1 MQAAPQ
7 DDGREHE
14 KPCLSESR
22 VAELVER
29 LYGVSV
35 AGVSP
40 LASYVDQNY
49 RVLARDGRQFVLKV
63 TNTRDSQR
71 PQLLEVQMAMMRFL
85 RERGFPMEEVVDNVS
100 GKIMSLESIDCGEG
114 EKEFNVRLLTYLPG
128 VPLSRVLADGSL
140 YYQVG
145 KLAASIHQALQQ
157 FEHPFL
163 HSLQR
168 DNFIWNLSNTHLL
181 EPYLFTLDGDPNQG
195 LVREV
200 IAKFREEIQPNLH
213 KFTRCTLASQ
223 LHPGR
228 SSMPQ
233 GARGASGHRRGLEA
247 TTGAAYVCT
256 LNFFRIIHGDFN
268 DENILVQEVAAGSE
282 QQQQQGPKSAEGAP
296 RHRVSGIVDLNSMMF
311 GYHVYDLAMAIMY
324 MMVESGE
331 AMEAGGHVLAGYESV
346 QALSEDERFC
356 QSLVMARYTIL
367 RYPQNADYLLIT
379 ARTGWV
385 KLRELWTRGLEDM
398 QRLWSDVAAR
408 YRN

>member
-1 MQAAPQ
+1 MQAALQ

-14 KPCLSESR
+14 KPCLNESR
-22 VAELVER
+22 AAELVER

-71 PQLLEVQMAMMRFL
+71 PQLLEVQMAMMSFL
-85 RERGFPMEEVVDNVS
+85 RERGFPMQEVVDNVS
-100 GKIMSLESIDCGEG
+100 GKIMSLENIDCGEG

-168 DNFIWNLSNTHLL
+168 DDFIWNLSNTHLL

-213 KFTRCTLASQ
+213 KFTRC
-223 LHPGR
+223 
-228 SSMPQ
+228 
-233 GARGASGHRRGLEA
+233 
-247 TTGAAYVCT
+247 
-256 LNFFRIIHGDFN
+256 IIHGDFN
-268 DENILVQEVAAGSE
+268 DDNILVQEVAAGSE
-282 QQQQQGPKSAEGAP
+282 QQQQQQGPKSAEGAP

-346 QALSEDERFC
+346 QALTEDERRAVYFLVACRFC

>member
-1 MQAAPQ
+1 MSALTDDASRAAGRWPRAREAVPQ
-7 DDGREHE
+7 RVPRGGAGGAPLRGERGGGEPAGELRRPELPCAGARRSPVRAQGHQHAGQPAAAAARGADGHDEFPAGEGLPHAGGGGQRQREDHVAREH
-14 KPCLSESR
+14 
-22 VAELVER
+22 R
-29 LYGVSV
+29 LRRRREGVQRAAAHV
-35 AGVSP
+35 PARRAAVQGAGRWQPV
-40 LASYVDQNY
+40 
-49 RVLARDGRQFVLKV
+49 
-63 TNTRDSQR
+63 
-71 PQLLEVQMAMMRFL
+71 
-85 RERGFPMEEVVDNVS
+85 
-100 GKIMSLESIDCGEG
+100 
-114 EKEFNVRLLTYLPG
+114 LPG
-128 VPLSRVLADGSL
+128 GQAGS
-140 YYQVG
+140 
-145 KLAASIHQALQQ
+145 
-157 FEHPFL
+157 EHPP
-163 HSLQR
+163 SPAA
-168 DNFIWNLSNTHLL
+168 DDFIWNLSNTHLL

-213 KFTRCTLASQ
+213 KFTRC
-223 LHPGR
+223 
-228 SSMPQ
+228 
-233 GARGASGHRRGLEA
+233 
-247 TTGAAYVCT
+247 
-256 LNFFRIIHGDFN
+256 IIHGDFN
-268 DENILVQEVAAGSE
+268 DDNILVQEVAAGSE
-282 QQQQQGPKSAEGAP
+282 QQQQQQGPKSAEGAP

-346 QALSEDERFC
+346 QALTEDERRAVYFLVACRFC

>member
-1 MQAAPQ
+1 MQAALQ

-14 KPCLSESR
+14 KPCLNESR
-22 VAELVER
+22 AAELVER

-71 PQLLEVQMAMMRFL
+71 PQLLEVQMAMMSFL
-85 RERGFPMEEVVDNVS
+85 RERGFPMQEVVDNVS
-100 GKIMSLESIDCGEG
+100 GKIMSLENIDCGEG

-140 YYQVG
+140 YYQ
-145 KLAASIHQALQQ
+145 

-168 DNFIWNLSNTHLL
+168 DDFIWNLSNTHLL

-213 KFTRCTLASQ
+213 KFTRC
-223 LHPGR
+223 
-228 SSMPQ
+228 
-233 GARGASGHRRGLEA
+233 
-247 TTGAAYVCT
+247 
-256 LNFFRIIHGDFN
+256 IIHGDFN
-268 DENILVQEVAAGSE
+268 DDNILVQEVAAGSE
-282 QQQQQGPKSAEGAP
+282 QQQQQQGPKSAEGAP

-346 QALSEDERFC
+346 QALTEDERRAVYFLVACRFC

>member
-1 MQAAPQ
+1 MQAALQ

-14 KPCLSESR
+14 KPCLNESR
-22 VAELVER
+22 AAELVER

-71 PQLLEVQMAMMRFL
+71 PQLLEVQMAMMSFL
-85 RERGFPMEEVVDNVS
+85 RERGFPMQEVVDNVS
-100 GKIMSLESIDCGEG
+100 GKIMSLENIDCGEG

-168 DNFIWNLSNTHLL
+168 DDFIWNLSNTHLL

-213 KFTRCTLASQ
+213 KFTRC
-223 LHPGR
+223 
-228 SSMPQ
+228 
-233 GARGASGHRRGLEA
+233 
-247 TTGAAYVCT
+247 
-256 LNFFRIIHGDFN
+256 IIHGDFN
-268 DENILVQEVAAGSE
+268 DDNILVQEVAAGSE
-282 QQQQQGPKSAEGAP
+282 QQQQQQQGPKSAEGAP

-346 QALSEDERFC
+346 QALTEDERRAVYFLVACRFC

>member
-1 MQAAPQ
+1 
-7 DDGREHE
+7 
-14 KPCLSESR
+14 
-22 VAELVER
+22 
-29 LYGVSV
+29 
-35 AGVSP
+35 
-40 LASYVDQNY
+40 
-49 RVLARDGRQFVLKV
+49 
-63 TNTRDSQR
+63 
-71 PQLLEVQMAMMRFL
+71 MAMMSFL
-85 RERGFPMEEVVDNVS
+85 RERGFPMQEVVDNVS
-100 GKIMSLESIDCGEG
+100 GKIMSLENIDCGEG

-168 DNFIWNLSNTHLL
+168 DDFIWNLSNTHLL
-181 EPYLFTLDGDPNQG
+181 ESYLFTLDGDPNQG

-213 KFTRCTLASQ
+213 KLTRYPHTRLAQHQSC
-223 LHPGR
+223 GR
-228 SSMPQ
+228 NKN
-233 GARGASGHRRGLEA
+233 G
-247 TTGAAYVCT
+247 TGTNDDDGDEGRTVNNKRQRTKSNSTFPLAAG
-256 LNFFRIIHGDFN
+256 IIHGDFN
-268 DENILVQEVAAGSE
+268 DDNILVQEVTTGSE
-282 QQQQQGPKSAEGAP
+282 QQQQQQGPKSAEGAP
-296 RHRVSGIVDLNSMMF
+296 RHRVSGVVDLNSMMF

-346 QALSEDERFC
+346 QALTEDERRAVYFLVACRFC

-398 QRLWSDVAAR
+398 QRLWSDVAAW

>member
-7 DDGREHE
+7 DDGHEHE

-22 VAELVER
+22 AAKLVER

-85 RERGFPMEEVVDNVS
+85 RERGFPMQEVVDNVS

-157 FEHPFL
+157 VRAHERLLTGDFEHPFL

-168 DNFIWNLSNTHLL
+168 DDFIWNLSNTHLL
-181 EPYLFTLDGDPNQG
+181 ESYLFTLDGDPNQG

-213 KFTRCTLASQ
+213 KFTRC
-223 LHPGR
+223 
-228 SSMPQ
+228 
-233 GARGASGHRRGLEA
+233 
-247 TTGAAYVCT
+247 
-256 LNFFRIIHGDFN
+256 IIHGDFN
-268 DENILVQEVAAGSE
+268 DENILVQEVTAGSE
-282 QQQQQGPKSAEGAP
+282 QQQQQQQQGPKSAEGAP
-296 RHRVSGIVDLNSMMF
+296 RHRVSGVVDLNSMMF

-346 QALSEDERFC
+346 QALSEDERRAVYFLVACRFC

>member
-1 MQAAPQ
+1 MQAALQ

-22 VAELVER
+22 AAELVER

-71 PQLLEVQMAMMRFL
+71 PQLLEVQMAMMSFL
-85 RERGFPMEEVVDNVS
+85 RERGFPMQEVVDNVS
-100 GKIMSLESIDCGEG
+100 GKIMSLENIDCGEG

-140 YYQVG
+140 YYQ
-145 KLAASIHQALQQ
+145 

-168 DNFIWNLSNTHLL
+168 DDFIWNLSNTHLL

-213 KFTRCTLASQ
+213 KFTRC
-223 LHPGR
+223 
-228 SSMPQ
+228 
-233 GARGASGHRRGLEA
+233 
-247 TTGAAYVCT
+247 
-256 LNFFRIIHGDFN
+256 IIHGDFN
-268 DENILVQEVAAGSE
+268 DDNILVQEVAAGSE
-282 QQQQQGPKSAEGAP
+282 QQQQQQGPKSAEGAP

-346 QALSEDERFC
+346 QALTEDERRAVYFLVACRFC

>member
-1 MQAAPQ
+1 MQTVPQ
-7 DDGREHE
+7 DNGHDHE
-14 KPCLSESR
+14 KPCLSESH
-22 VAELVER
+22 AEKLVER

-40 LASYVDQNY
+40 LASYIDQNY

-85 RERGFPMEEVVDNVS
+85 QQRGFPMQEVVDNVS

-145 KLAASIHQALQQ
+145 KLAASFHQALQQ

-163 HSLQR
+163 HYLQR
-168 DNFIWNLSNTHLL
+168 DDFIWNLSNTHLL
-181 EPYLFTLDGDPNQG
+181 EAYLFALDGDPNQG

-213 KFTRCTLASQ
+213 KFTRC
-223 LHPGR
+223 
-228 SSMPQ
+228 
-233 GARGASGHRRGLEA
+233 
-247 TTGAAYVCT
+247 
-256 LNFFRIIHGDFN
+256 IIHGDFN
-268 DENILVQEVAAGSE
+268 DDNILVQEVAAGSE
-282 QQQQQGPKSAEGAP
+282 RQPGPKSASGDTANGAP
-296 RHRVSGIVDLNSMMF
+296 RHCVSGIVDLNSMMF

-346 QALSEDERFC
+346 QPLSEDERRAVYF
-356 QSLVMARYTIL
+356 LVACR
-367 RYPQNADYLLIT
+367 
-379 ARTGWV
+379 
-385 KLRELWTRGLEDM
+385 
-398 QRLWSDVAAR
+398 
-408 YRN
+408 

>member
-1 MQAAPQ
+1 
-7 DDGREHE
+7 
-14 KPCLSESR
+14 
-22 VAELVER
+22 
-29 LYGVSV
+29 
-35 AGVSP
+35 
-40 LASYVDQNY
+40 
-49 RVLARDGRQFVLKV
+49 
-63 TNTRDSQR
+63 
-71 PQLLEVQMAMMRFL
+71 MAMMSFL
-85 RERGFPMEEVVDNVS
+85 RERGFPMQEVVDNVS
-100 GKIMSLESIDCGEG
+100 GKIMSLENIDCGEG

-168 DNFIWNLSNTHLL
+168 DDFIWNLSNTHLL
-181 EPYLFTLDGDPNQG
+181 ESYLFTLDGDPNQG

-213 KFTRCTLASQ
+213 KLTRC
-223 LHPGR
+223 
-228 SSMPQ
+228 
-233 GARGASGHRRGLEA
+233 
-247 TTGAAYVCT
+247 
-256 LNFFRIIHGDFN
+256 IIHGDFN
-268 DENILVQEVAAGSE
+268 DDNILVQEVTTGSE
-282 QQQQQGPKSAEGAP
+282 QQQQQQGPKSAEGAP
-296 RHRVSGIVDLNSMMF
+296 RHRVSGVVDLNSMMF

-346 QALSEDERFC
+346 QALTEDERRAVYFLVACRFC